1 MCRLGYRGWTLSFAG
16 AGLEHQQ
23 QFHPVHI
30 FDNSESE
37 RLPARYRIYSL
48 IDVLTQHRG
57 RWTAA
62 YCYKK
67 VRV

>member
-16 AGLEHQQ
+16 AGLKHQQ

-37 RLPARYRIYSL
+37 RTHSTSQIQDLQP
-48 IDVLTQHRG
+48 D
-57 RWTAA
+57 
-62 YCYKK
+62 
-67 VRV
+67 